1 MTDVLSG
8 IRVIELASWTFVPS
22 AGVALADW
30 GADVIKVEHPQGGDP
45 GRALVVGGLA
55 PGTGKSALD
64 FMLEL
69 GNRGKRSIGLDLR
82 HEQGRELLLKLVETA
97 DVFLTNWLP
106 DARRKL
112 RIDVADLRAVNP
124 KLIYARGSGL
134 GPRGPEAANGGFDA
148 ASYMARGSVAY
159 ALTADPDAR
168 PIGQRAAY
176 GDLPS
181 GLTLAGGIAAA
192 LYRRERTGE
201 PSVVDVS
208 LLSQAMWTMA
218 PDIMAADFFGID
230 RIPTQAGKTAL
241 NPITNMYRTRD
252 GRWIQLVMLQPDR
265 YWRPLCDA
273 LGRPDLAEDPRFAGS
288 AALAQNSVAAIDE
301 LERTFAEHDL
311 DHWRRVLATQ
321 EGVWAVVQSPQEV
334 LSDPQAIANE
344 YIVEA
349 KDPAGV
355 PYHFV
360 ANPIQIDERPPRPAL
375 APELGQHT
383 EEVLLEAGLTWEDI
397 IAAKEAGAVM

>member
-8 IRVIELASWTFVPS
+8 VRVIELASWTFVPS
-22 AGVALADW
+22 TGVALADW
-30 GADVIKVEHPQGGDP
+30 GADVIKIEHPQGGDP

-55 PGTGKSALD
+55 PGKGKTPLD

-69 GNRGKRSIGLDLR
+69 GNRGKRSVGLDLR
-82 HEQGRELLLKLVETA
+82 HEVGRELLLKLVETA

-112 RIDVADLRAVNP
+112 HIDVEDLRAVNP

-134 GPRGPEAANGGFDA
+134 GPRGPEATSGGFDA

-159 ALTADPDAR
+159 ALTTDPSAR
-168 PIGQRAAY
+168 PMGQRPAY

-218 PDIMAADFFGID
+218 PDIMAADFFDVD
-230 RIPTQAGKTAL
+230 RIPMGVGRTAL
-241 NPITNMYRTRD
+241 NPITNAYRTKD
-252 GRWIQLVMLQPDR
+252 DRWVQLVMLQPDR

-273 LGRPDLAEDPRFAGS
+273 LGRPDLPEDPRFADGALLVKN
-288 AALAQNSVAAIDE
+288 AAEAVDE
-301 LERTFAEHDL
+301 LNRIFAEQDL

-334 LSDPQAIANE
+334 LRDPQAVANE
-344 YIVEA
+344 YVVQA
-349 KDPAGV
+349 SDPAGV

-360 ANPIQIDERPPRPAL
+360 ANPIQIDERAPRPAH

-383 EEVLLEAGLTWEDI
+383 EEVLLEAGMSWDDI
-397 IAAKEAGAVM
+397 IAAKELGAVM